1 MGISEDI
8 EGRKDETQD
17 RVIEVTGEWM
27 LEGLHCPDCAAR
39 VEKAVST
46 LPGVRRATVGFPSGL
61 LRVKYHLGEVDAGAI
76 LAKVGRLGYQAKG
89 AGCTHEHHEE
99 NGHSHKHDAEP
110 AGSHPGLLHH
120 EHSHHGHEHHHH
132 SHDHGGG
139 MWAPLLGAVGIAV
152 GLIAQRLGA
161 AWYWLPLTL
170 AAVIAGFPVGRAG
183 VRALLSGGGTDI
195 NLLTTIAGAG
205 ALLLGE
211 YAEAAAVLTLF
222 SVGEYLEEKASERAR
237 DSIQALMDLSPRTAR
252 VKRGEALLE
261 VDAASISPGDIVV
274 VLPGEMIPADGY
286 VMVGESS
293 ADESSLT
300 GESLPVDKSPGQQV
314 FAGSLNG
321 EGALEIRAER
331 TAEDTT
337 VARIVSMVQ
346 EAQAKKAKSQR
357 MVDVF
362 ARYWTPAMVL
372 LSLAVALGVP
382 LVLRERFQ
390 PWIYRGLTVLI
401 VSCPCSLVISTP
413 VTVVAAIAR
422 AARFGVLVKGGIHLE
437 DLGKVR
443 AVAFDKTGTLTKGRI
458 VLSEV
463 VPKAG
468 RDFSTQDILAMAA
481 SVEVRSEHPLAR
493 AIVTEAERSGLDFE
507 AGEHFVSIRGKGAK
521 ARVGDRNVYV
531 GNERLFRDMD
541 VPLTEDLALT
551 AASMRER
558 GETAVF
564 VGTGQE
570 VLGAIG
576 LADEVRPESAS
587 ALSKL
592 KDLGVVTTMLT
603 GDEEVTARAVA
614 SATGLGSFRAGLL
627 PGDKKEVIASMKAE
641 HGTVAMVGDGVNDA
655 PSLAAADVG
664 IAMGRGAD
672 VALETADIALLKDDL
687 TRIPWA
693 LRLGRAARSLIVQNV
708 AFSLLIKVAAL
719 GLVMAG
725 LLPLWLAVLS
735 DSGAAVLVTL
745 NGLRIL
751 RHN

>member
-1 MGISEDI
+1 VGISEDI

-76 LAKVGRLGYQAKG
+76 LAKVGRLGYRAKG

-293 ADESSLT
+293 VDESSLT

-372 LSLAVALGVP
+372 LSLAVALGC
-382 LVLRERFQ
+382 L
-390 PWIYRGLTVLI
+390 
-401 VSCPCSLVISTP
+401 
-413 VTVVAAIAR
+413 
-422 AARFGVLVKGGIHLE
+422 
-437 DLGKVR
+437 
-443 AVAFDKTGTLTKGRI
+443 
-458 VLSEV
+458 LS
-463 VPKAG
+463 
-468 RDFSTQDILAMAA
+468 
-481 SVEVRSEHPLAR
+481 
-493 AIVTEAERSGLDFE
+493 
-507 AGEHFVSIRGKGAK
+507 
-521 ARVGDRNVYV
+521 
-531 GNERLFRDMD
+531 
-541 VPLTEDLALT
+541 
-551 AASMRER
+551 
-558 GETAVF
+558 
-564 VGTGQE
+564 
-570 VLGAIG
+570 
-576 LADEVRPESAS
+576 
-587 ALSKL
+587 
-592 KDLGVVTTMLT
+592 
-603 GDEEVTARAVA
+603 
-614 SATGLGSFRAGLL
+614 
-627 PGDKKEVIASMKAE
+627 
-641 HGTVAMVGDGVNDA
+641 
-655 PSLAAADVG
+655 
-664 IAMGRGAD
+664 
-672 VALETADIALLKDDL
+672 
-687 TRIPWA
+687 
-693 LRLGRAARSLIVQNV
+693 
-708 AFSLLIKVAAL
+708 
-719 GLVMAG
+719 
-725 LLPLWLAVLS
+725 
-735 DSGAAVLVTL
+735 
-745 NGLRIL
+745 
-751 RHN
+751 